1 MTDGLSNLDALAEGS
16 RLLSTSPEEA
26 LSQLERLPENPGSV
40 QMLVALDHFKEA
52 LRGMSDT
59 SRELAREGAVK
70 RLRALGFASPG
81 RIVDSVMPPSVRPAS
96 DIKTGSAVGFKEP
109 DLGLSPW
116 MVPHS

>member
-1 MTDGLSNLDALAEGS
+1 MTNGLSNLDALAEGT
-16 RLLSTSPEEA
+16 RLLTTSPEDA
-26 LSQLERLPENPGSV
+26 LSPLERLSENPGSV

-81 RIVDSVMPPSVRPAS
+81 RIVDSVMPPSVR
-96 DIKTGSAVGFKEP
+96 
-109 DLGLSPW
+109 
-116 MVPHS
+116 